1 MTHLARHLLYFITSQ
16 TVFSVDTLTEVI
28 VEEGSAVVLPCA
40 LSSKQDITNVLFDW
54 KKGSQEVFMYDGGD
68 HYNNGRPG
76 QDKQFKDRVSHLEE
90 ELKHGNASI
99 RINNTRVSDSGNY
112 TCLFPR
118 LNPPR
123 TFSVQLVVS
132 PSYMDRLA
140 ENILGASM
148 TPYTA
153 ILNVTEDG
161 VTLRCEVPGVFPKP
175 KLEWQDSDGNVLPAE
190 EPQVLEKRGR
200 YYVSLRSTVS
210 RTTTNL
216 FVCVARQEDIHHQT
230 KAEIYVPEKIF
241 EECKVLDHGWS
252 VVLGILIGAVG
263 TLLTIGAIGTC
274 QRDSDRCGPYTAVL
288 SLSTCSKCG
297 ETVDKSGPNSRDA
310 PTPGPAEHTTHLSE
324 STERGPTD
332 SLQRE
337 PQTAELVNLSQCGET
352 SDKGATNGHAVHE
365 TNTNITQKSA
375 GKLKHLKTQEKS
387 GTEGAEEIGSN
398 GEIKLDVELDD
409 RD

>member
-1 MTHLARHLLYFITSQ
+1 MKHLAALILIVTTSL
-16 TVFSVDTLTEVI
+16 TVPTLTKVI
-28 VEEGSAVVLPCA
+28 VEEGSAAVLPCA

-54 KKGSQEVFMYDGGD
+54 KKGHQEVFMYDAGV

-76 QDKQFKDRVSHLEE
+76 QDGQFKGRVSHLEE

-123 TFSVQLVVS
+123 TFSVQLIVS
-132 PSYMDRLA
+132 
-140 ENILGASM
+140 ASM

-175 KLEWQDSDGNVLPAE
+175 KLEWEDSNGNVLPAE
-190 EPQVLEKRGR
+190 EPQVSEKRGR

-241 EECKVLDHGWS
+241 EECKVSDQISVHGWS

-263 TLLTIGAIGTC
+263 TLLMIGAIGTC
-274 QRDSDRCGPYTAVL
+274 QRDRCGPYTTVL
-288 SLSTCSKCG
+288 SPSTCSKCG
-297 ETVDKSGPNSRDA
+297 ETVDQSGPNSRDA
-310 PTPGPAEHTTHLSE
+310 PTPGPAVQTTHLSDTQR

-332 SLQRE
+332 SFQRE
-337 PQTAELVNLSQCGET
+337 PQTAEPVSLSQCGET
-352 SDKGATNGHAVHE
+352 SGKGGTNE

-375 GKLKHLKTQEKS
+375 GKLKHLTTQEKP
-387 GTEGAEEIGSN
+387 GAERAKEIGSN
-398 GEIKLDVELDD
+398 GEIKLDVE
-409 RD
+409 RDNRD

>member
-1 MTHLARHLLYFITSQ
+1 MKHLAALILIVTTSL
-16 TVFSVDTLTEVI
+16 TVPTLTKVI
-28 VEEGSAVVLPCA
+28 VEEGSAAVLPCA

-54 KKGSQEVFMYDGGD
+54 KKGHQEVFMYDAGV

-76 QDKQFKDRVSHLEE
+76 QDGQFKGRVSHLEE
-90 ELKHGNASI
+90 ELKRGNASI

-112 TCLFPR
+112 TCLFPL

-123 TFSVQLVVS
+123 TFSVQLIVS

-175 KLEWQDSDGNVLPAE
+175 KLEWQDSDGNALPAE
-190 EPQVLEKRGR
+190 EPQVSEKRGR

-241 EECKVLDHGWS
+241 EECKVSDQISVHGWS

-263 TLLTIGAIGTC
+263 TLLAIGAIGTC
-274 QRDSDRCGPYTAVL
+274 QRDRCGPYTTVL
-288 SLSTCSKCG
+288 SPSTRSKCG
-297 ETVDKSGPNSRDA
+297 ETVDKSGPNSRDT
-310 PTPGPAEHTTHLSE
+310 PTPGPAVQTTHLSDTQR

-332 SLQRE
+332 SFQRE
-337 PQTAELVNLSQCGET
+337 PQTAEPVSLSQCGET
-352 SDKGATNGHAVHE
+352 SDKG
-365 TNTNITQKSA
+365 
-375 GKLKHLKTQEKS
+375 KLKHLTTQEKP
-387 GTEGAEEIGSN
+387 GAERAKEIGSN
-398 GEIKLDVELDD
+398 GEIKLDVE
-409 RD
+409 RDNRD

>member
-1 MTHLARHLLYFITSQ
+1 
-16 TVFSVDTLTEVI
+16 
-28 VEEGSAVVLPCA
+28 
-40 LSSKQDITNVLFDW
+40 
-54 KKGSQEVFMYDGGD
+54 MYDAGD

-76 QDKQFKDRVSHLEE
+76 QDKQFKARVSHLEE

-112 TCLFPR
+112 TCYFPR

-153 ILNVTEDG
+153 ILNATEDG

-190 EPQVLEKRGR
+190 EPRVSEKRGR

-230 KAEIYVPEKIF
+230 KAEIYVPEKMF
-241 EECKVLDHGWS
+241 EECRVSDQISGQLECCAWNSNWS
-252 VVLGILIGAVG
+252 
-263 TLLTIGAIGTC
+263 
-274 QRDSDRCGPYTAVL
+274 CGNVTHDLHHQNMSETQESGYSQNL
-288 SLSTCSKCG
+288 SL
-297 ETVDKSGPNSRDA
+297 
-310 PTPGPAEHTTHLSE
+310 
-324 STERGPTD
+324 
-332 SLQRE
+332 
-337 PQTAELVNLSQCGET
+337 LVRW
-352 SDKGATNGHAVHE
+352 KPKPH
-365 TNTNITQKSA
+365 
-375 GKLKHLKTQEKS
+375 
-387 GTEGAEEIGSN
+387 
-398 GEIKLDVELDD
+398 
-409 RD
+409 